1 MSQMSGDGAS
11 SPSKKPTV
19 LSQNQLYRLN
29 GGYNN
34 ELNKVATIYNTRLSP
49 TETIS
54 NIRRVHVKQETA
66 DTLDQQGLTSFVQP
80 SFERTTRVKFDNKR
94 FRALAPE
101 IENAAL
107 ILVSSILSPNDLQN
121 NGLLFEIDHDKLTDT
136 VKEEI
141 IKEVEDY
148 FNETYDIGNK
158 LAEWIKE
165 CLFGCGSQPIL
176 VMPDFKFDELKSSSD
191 AIALENLGDRTLP
204 TMQAT
209 LDALINVPVYTD
221 TTGYGLENFK
231 LQVSP
236 QELLSFAHENRTPDE
251 DHRFKTELI
260 TPIMDTLS
268 RELYTELEHLFPTI
282 KSGRDVANKNSDISK
297 ARTKFLSELEAAVE
311 DTTIKITT
319 KMNDGDMFRITEN
332 PEILRFHNKFS
343 IKRKYDLSNKL
354 DTFFNH
360 DNRNYKVEPVVAI
373 TEESS
378 SDGEKS
384 KTFPTTIVLP
394 PESVVP
400 ICVPGDKKTHIG
412 YFIINDQYGHPI
424 VGEEPTE
431 DNTNCGHGHGSAAFD
446 TLFSTRSMRSLGSLT
461 NGSRSLVVSKVFEH
475 ILDKYLKSKM
485 SNIGLG
491 DMDVAQ
497 LSSITQ
503 VMLHRLMYHKQTVLL
518 FVPEPFITYYAFDY
532 RADGTGKGKLEDAA
546 FILHLRTVYLM
557 AKIIAMQKNAIP
569 GQTVSFD
576 ITDKTAD
583 PEQLIEYMRNV
594 FVSGVVTNYDANPTS
609 IHQTMYDK
617 SIRFVPKNGYPGLE
631 NFSVESDSDSSRVE
645 GPDDGIGD
653 TLNTLFVDF
662 LDVPHSALNL
672 MGENEYSRSIL
683 TNHIFFS
690 KKVMGYQDKLEV
702 HNNKHIRSIVK
713 YAKPLRD
720 AIAKILNKDGS
731 SSDSY
736 PSASGGST
744 SSISVDSVIDAI
756 CASLPTPKIAPDK
769 ALFTE
774 MSDYLDNIDKIVDRM
789 ISSDMLPNGD
799 SSSKEAIDSLRA
811 YYKAKMT
818 KQFSEVVGVD
828 TVIELPDMED
838 TLEAQSDLLA
848 LYTTAKNLSQMYKSA
863 ESAHDVNKEPEEE
876 FADDSGGMGDMGG
889 MGDDGFGDMGG
900 GDMGGDMGMD
910 MGDMSMDD
918 GGMDSSPDMG
928 DTSTPDT
935 SSDDTQ
941 LFNIDFDNP
950 SM

>member
-1 MSQMSGDGAS
+1 MSQMSGDGAN
-11 SPSKKPTV
+11 SPSKKPTI
-19 LSQNQLYRLN
+19 LSQNQLYRLS
-29 GGYNN
+29 GGYNT
-34 ELNKVATIYNTRLSP
+34 ELNNVATIYNTRLSP

-66 DTLDQQGLTSFVQP
+66 DTLDQQSLTSFVQP
-80 SFERTTRVKFDNKR
+80 SFEKTTRIKFDNKR

-121 NGLLFEIDHDKLTDT
+121 NGLLFDINHDKLTDT

-141 IKEVEDY
+141 IKEIEDY
-148 FNETYDIGNK
+148 FNEKYDIGNK

-165 CLFGCGSQPIL
+165 CLFGCGSQPVL
-176 VMPDFKFDELKSSSD
+176 VMPDFKFDELKNSNN
-191 AIALENLGDRTLP
+191 AIALESLDRNTLP
-204 TMQAT
+204 
-209 LDALINVPVYTD
+209 ALQDELSSIINVPIYTS
-221 TTGYGLENFK
+221 TAGYGIENFK
-231 LQVSP
+231 LPISP
-236 QELLSFAHENRTPDE
+236 KDLLTFAHENRTTEE
-251 DHRFKTELI
+251 DIRFKTELI
-260 TPIMDTLS
+260 DPIMNTLNH
-268 RELYTELEHLFPTI
+268 ELYSELNHLFPII
-282 KSGRDVANKNSDISK
+282 KSGKDAANKNIDISK
-297 ARTKFLSELEAAVE
+297 ARAKFLDELAIAVE

-343 IKRKYDLSNKL
+343 IKRKYDLSNRL
-354 DTFFNH
+354 EEFFNS
-360 DNRNYKVEPVVAI
+360 DNKNYRIEPVAAI
-373 TEESS
+373 TEESAD
-378 SDGEKS
+378 DGQKS

-400 ICVPGDKKTHIG
+400 ICIPGDKKSHIG

-424 VGEEPTE
+424 VGEEPIE
-431 DNTNCGHGHGSAAFD
+431 DNTNCGSGYGSAAFD

-485 SNIGLG
+485 ANIGLG

-497 LSSITQ
+497 LNSVTQ
-503 VMLHRLMYHKQTVLL
+503 VMLNRLMYHKQTVLL
-518 FVPEPFITYYAFDY
+518 FVPEPYITYYAFDY
-532 RADGTGKGKLEDAA
+532 RSDGTGKGKLEDAA

-557 AKIIAMQKNAIP
+557 AKIIAMQKNAVP

-594 FVSGVVTNYDANPTS
+594 FVSGATTVYDANPTT

-617 SIRFVPKNGYPGLE
+617 GLRFIPKNGYPGLE
-631 NFSVESDSDSSRVE
+631 NFTVESDSDGSRVD
-645 GPDDGIGD
+645 GPDDSIGD
-653 TLNTLFVDF
+653 TLNTLWVDF

-683 TNHIFFS
+683 TNHVFFS
-690 KKVMGYQDKLEV
+690 KKVIGYQDKLEV
-702 HNNKHIRSIVK
+702 HNNKLIRSIVR

-720 AIAKILNKDGS
+720 SISEILNKDGS
-731 SSDSY
+731 STDSY

-744 SSISVDSVIDAI
+744 SSITVDSVINAI
-756 CASLPTPKIAPDK
+756 CTSLPTPKIAPDK
-769 ALFTE
+769 ALFNE
-774 MSDYLDNIDKIVDRM
+774 ISDYLESIDKVVDRM
-789 ISSDMLPNGD
+789 ISSDMIPDGD
-799 SSSKEAIDSLRA
+799 TSSKDAIDRLKA

-818 KQFSEVVGVD
+818 KQFAKVVGVD
-828 TVIELPDMED
+828 TVLDLPDMEN
-838 TLEAQSDLLA
+838 TLEAQSGMLT
-848 LYTTAKNLSQMYKSA
+848 LYTIAKNLSQMFKSA
-863 ESAHDVNKEPEEE
+863 ETAHDVNKQPENE
-876 FADDSGGMGDMGG
+876 FVDDSGGMSG

-900 GDMGGDMGMD
+900 GDMSGDMGMD

-935 SSDDTQ
+935 SSDQNNDSQT
-941 LFNIDFDNP
+941 FNIDFDNP
-950 SM
+950 TI